1 MKENGMSKY
10 GGTQDMQGRQGGNY
24 RATTWKE
31 KETDK
36 RNAESPVPG
45 GLAFIGLL
53 VRNRHNLEKLMGSP
67 RLPRAT
73 ASDYLFPSISQYLFF
88 LFSSSLLS
96 PSSYLPLLFLSDTFA
111 SYTSLSTPYLH
122 TVAYYTV
129 QRQFYTSQIFQPL
142 AYHSDITTG
151 QNY

>member
-1 MKENGMSKY
+1 MSKY

-88 LFSSSLLS
+88 LFSSFSFIIP
-96 PSSYLPLLFLSDTFA
+96 PSSLPIRYLCILYLSIHSIPPYCCILYSAKTILYIADF
-111 SYTSLSTPYLH
+111 STS
-122 TVAYYTV
+122 
-129 QRQFYTSQIFQPL
+129 RISQ
-142 AYHSDITTG
+142 
-151 QNY
+151 